1 MARTIGTM
9 YQLEVYNYDDVED
22 GVTTWKPLSSGESD
36 AQILADLIELLNS
49 EELNVYNSFLRVV
62 EITTTKYSQYTE
74 VVIGKEI
81 KNGKGGLL

>member
-22 GVTTWKPLSSGESD
+22 GVTTWKPLSSGESET
-36 AQILADLIELLNS
+36 QILADLIELLNS
-49 EELNVYNSFLRVV
+49 EELNINNSFLRVV

-74 VVIGKEI
+74 VVIGK
-81 KNGKGGLL
+81 GGIN